1 MSRVLEEKC
10 PECGWPTREEKAE
23 YKGEELAICYCLNPR
38 CDWFNWQLPE
48 DLDLDSKE
56 FDTPEYWERF
66 EKCQEWACEQA
77 EQMKSAFLSQRP
89 IVLRI
94 PIAEAD
100 VDRWLEKLTLSPGT
114 YQQYRR
120 LLLRFLNWLRE
131 QYEERGKACPNCGTH
146 LVMLEKPINPLHA
159 LSEEI
164 TDYLIDREWK
174 TETVITAV
182 CPRCGYFT
190 AKEVRPDV

>member
-48 DLDLDSKE
+48 SLDIDSE
-56 FDTPEYWERF
+56 DYDTPEYWDRF
-66 EKCQEWACEQA
+66 EECQLWALKQA
-77 EQMKSAFLSQRP
+77 ERMKSAFLIQKP

-94 PIAEAD
+94 PISEAD
-100 VDRWLEKLTLSPGT
+100 VDRWLETLTLSPVTRDG
-114 YQQYRR
+114 YRR

-131 QYEERGKACPNCGTH
+131 QYEKRGEA
-146 LVMLEKPINPLHA
+146 
-159 LSEEI
+159 
-164 TDYLIDREWK
+164 
-174 TETVITAV
+174 
-182 CPRCGYFT
+182 
-190 AKEVRPDV
+190 